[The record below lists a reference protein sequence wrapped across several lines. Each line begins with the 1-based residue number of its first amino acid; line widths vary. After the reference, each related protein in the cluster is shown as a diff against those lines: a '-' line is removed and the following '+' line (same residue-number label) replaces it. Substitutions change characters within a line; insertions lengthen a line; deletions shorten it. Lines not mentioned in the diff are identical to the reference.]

1 MNISKDSFHFVLG
14 LPNSGAKF
22 VDDSDGG
29 ADFIMS
35 MFHLS
40 EVPHIMFFGEKLKC
54 TECLSDQ
61 ELFVCFMQIAISCF
75 LCSFGNDRLDTKYIR
90 QLGDFE
96 QANRL
101 DIFSSLQSSYPWN
114 YKSLEVYKS

>member
-1 MNISKDSFHFVLG
+1 MNISKEIPFILFLACQIPVLSW
-14 LPNSGAKF
+14 LMKVMLEQTLLCPCFIYQKF
-22 VDDSDGG
+22 LTSCFSVKS
-29 ADFIMS
+29 
-35 MFHLS
+35 LS
-40 EVPHIMFFGEKLKC
+40 
-54 TECLSDQ
+54 TEPLSDQ

-75 LCSFGNDRLDTKYIR
+75 LCSFGNDRLDTKYMR

-114 YKSLEVYKS
+114 YKSLEVS